1 MNRQNLKEA
10 ARIANVSVSTVS
22 RALND
27 KPGLSA
33 ATKERVLSVCKELG
47 YQPSVAA
54 RQLKVGK
61 SAAIGLSLG
70 ILDWQLSPYVTYLF
84 EILTE
89 LLHRQGLMPN
99 LYRHEEMDR
108 LINECSVAIMLG
120 IEENDPRIAYL
131 EQKKIPFV
139 AIGRREAGF
148 WVAPDDELGGFLA
161 GDHLV
166 KKGCK
171 SLGILGFNSQDSATT
186 LRLAGFKRACESQG
200 LRVTHFTV
208 PVSEL
213 IELST
218 YRHCMAHYQEALKQL
233 DGLFCMTDQ
242 MACAVKQ
249 VCEDLGIPLNQ
260 QLKLVG
266 FDDMP
271 VYSKGITTIRQD
283 LVHIAD
289 RVLTLV
295 NEAKQGKKERG
306 LLVPVSLVPRAS
318 T

>member
-10 ARIANVSVSTVS
+10 ARVANVSVSTVS

-61 SAAIGLSLG
+61 SAAIGISLG

-84 EILTE
+84 EILSE

-108 LINECSVAIMLG
+108 LINECSVAIVLG
-120 IEENDPRIAYL
+120 IEESDPRTAYL
-131 EQKKIPFV
+131 EQQGIPFV
-139 AIGRREAGF
+139 AIGRQKSGF

-161 GDHLV
+161 GDHLISQ
-166 KKGCK
+166 GCK
-171 SLGILGFNSQDSATT
+171 SLGILGCNTNDSATT

-200 LRVTHFTV
+200 LAFQRFIV
-208 PVSEL
+208 PVAEL

-218 YRHCMAHYQEALKQL
+218 YRHCMAHFQPQLQQL

-242 MACAVKQ
+242 MACAVKH
-249 VCEDLGIPLNQ
+249 VCEDINIPLGS

-283 LVHIAD
+283 LVHIAE

-295 NEAKQGKKERG
+295 NDAKNGKKERG
-306 LLVPVSLVPRAS
+306 LLVPVKLIPRAS
-318 T
+318 S